1 MYLSLTLYSTSLSLI
16 TLTGSDSTL
25 TPSHH
30 CSMPA
35 HPPSSLWCLRILII
49 VSVVLLNP
57 QVMVKVILQSRN
69 VVVVLYYSAIA
80 SMYTLFDRMVA
91 STTRCIVARTG

>member
-1 MYLSLTLYSTSLSLI
+1 MYLSLTLYFTSVSLI

-49 VSVVLLNP
+49 VLIVFAESSGYGQGYSPKQKTYRV
-57 QVMVKVILQSRN
+57 N
-69 VVVVLYYSAIA
+69 V
-80 SMYTLFDRMVA
+80 YTLRQNGAFDNALHRG
-91 STTRCIVARTG
+91 SHR

>member
-1 MYLSLTLYSTSLSLI
+1 MYLSLTLYFTSVSLI

-49 VSVVLLNP
+49 VLI
-57 QVMVKVILQSRN
+57 VILQSRKRRRSAVLLSYRVN
-69 VVVVLYYSAIA
+69 V
-80 SMYTLFDRMVA
+80 YTLRQNGAFDNALHRG
-91 STTRCIVARTG
+91 SHR

>member
-1 MYLSLTLYSTSLSLI
+1 MYLSLTLYFTSLSLI

-49 VSVVLLNP
+49 VSI
-57 QVMVKVILQSRN
+57 VILQSRKRRRSAVLLSYRVN
-69 VVVVLYYSAIA
+69 V
-80 SMYTLFDRMVA
+80 YTLRQNGGFDNALHRG
-91 STTRCIVARTG
+91 SHR